1 MFSGRTLHLDG
12 PLLIALLFLSAL
24 GLVVIFSASDQDWEV
39 MIRQAIRLGVS
50 LVAMVILAQVS
61 PETLRRLSPHL
72 FLIGLVALLG
82 VLFVGVT
89 AKGAQRWLDLGLIR
103 FQPSELMKLAVPMA
117 VAWLLTRGRLPPG
130 FTMVLAALMVTLIP
144 AGLVVVQPDLG
155 TAIML
160 VVSGMIVVFLG
171 GIRWH
176 HIMMLFAV
184 LAALAPF
191 LWSRLDGYQQQRILT
206 LFDPFADPLGS
217 GYQTIQAQIA
227 IGSAGVWGKGWLEG
241 SQSHLEF
248 IPERSTDFIFAV
260 FAEEFGLIGVLMLVI
275 LYVFIVG
282 RCLVM
287 AYHTRETYSRLL
299 MGALALTFFFYL
311 FVNLGMVSGI
321 LPIVGVPLP
330 LVSYGGTSMLT
341 LMTGFGMIM
350 GMHARRRLMT

>member
-1 MFSGRTLHLDG
+1 MLSGRTLHLDG

-24 GLVVIFSASDQDWEV
+24 GLVVIFSASDQDWDV
-39 MIRQAIRLGVS
+39 MMRQAIRLGVS
-50 LVAMVILAQVS
+50 LVAMVVLAQVS

-72 FLIGLVALLG
+72 FLIALVALLG

-89 AKGAQRWLDLGLIR
+89 VKGAQRWLDLGLVR

-117 VAWLLTRGRLPPG
+117 VAWLLTRGRLPPS
-130 FTMVLAALMVTLIP
+130 FTMVLAAVMVTLVP

-160 VVSGMIVVFLG
+160 IVSGMIVVFLS
-171 GIRWH
+171 GILWRY
-176 HIMMLFAV
+176 IMMLLAA

-191 LWSRLDGYQQQRILT
+191 LWLRLDGYQQQRILT

-217 GYQTIQAQIA
+217 GYQIIQAQIA
-227 IGSAGVWGKGWLEG
+227 IGSAGLWGKGWLEG

-260 FAEEFGLIGVLMLVI
+260 FAEEFGLIGVLMLVV
-275 LYVFIVG
+275 LYLFIVG

-287 AYHTRETYSRLL
+287 AYYTRETYSRLL

-341 LMTGFGMIM
+341 LMAGFGMIM
-350 GMHARRRLMT
+350 GTHARRRLMT

>member
-24 GLVVIFSASDQDWEV
+24 GLVVIFSASDQDWDV
-39 MIRQAIRLGVS
+39 MMRQAIRLGVS
-50 LVAMVILAQVS
+50 LVAMVVLAQVS

-72 FLIGLVALLG
+72 FLIALIALLG

-89 AKGAQRWLDLGLIR
+89 VKGAQRWLDLGLVR

-130 FTMVLAALMVTLIP
+130 FTMVLAAVMVTLIP

-160 VVSGMIVVFLG
+160 MVSGMIVVFLG
-171 GIRWH
+171 GIRWR
-176 HIMMLFAV
+176 HIMMLFAA

-191 LWSRLDGYQQQRILT
+191 LWLRLDGYQQQRILT

-217 GYQTIQAQIA
+217 GYQIIQAQIA
-227 IGSAGVWGKGWLEG
+227 IGSAGLWGKGWLEG

-260 FAEEFGLIGVLMLVI
+260 FAEEFGLIGVLMLVV
-275 LYVFIVG
+275 LYLFIVG

-287 AYHTRETYSRLL
+287 AYYTRETYSRLL

-341 LMTGFGMIM
+341 LMAGFGMIM